1 MTLELVDGFEK
12 LVTWRYHPDKFF
24 EDVRPDV
31 DKCTNNQ
38 VVFFRDVANGE
49 VKSIIL
55 CSARGTSKT
64 LCLAATAVWFVVV
77 LPYFTKIPCRVVVLS
92 GSQIQSDILYDYCLE
107 IINGNEYIRSQ
118 VIEKPLRSV
127 TKFKMGWIKPL
138 PASLKSTLG
147 HRADLLIIDEA
158 VEAGADIIK
167 RAFSI
172 LAGSKYNKKILSS
185 TPHDYLSLFV
195 DIWEDPDKY
204 QYAKHGYWSQLECP
218 WITAEEIEER
228 RRVLDE
234 HTFNVDVLG
243 IPTPMDTFFPLDDIR
258 ECRVDEKIKHNP
270 DARTQLGIDWGWS
283 PSPTVLTVVQVL
295 GDRDHVQV
303 LYQKPF
309 KRESPKVMDQKIDG
323 LVEQY
328 DINRILVDNS
338 HIHENERL
346 RERGHRVQ
354 AIKFKGKKGQIM
366 GELRRL
372 VSSHELEYWEGEW
385 GLTDQLRRY
394 TEEKKKDQDRV
405 DSLALACWKLQR
417 SKGGFLIPRS
427 GSYHSVREENE
438 TLDPTTS

>member
-1 MTLELVDGFEK
+1 MTLDLVESFEK

-24 EDVRPDV
+24 EDVRPEV
-31 DKCTNNQ
+31 DRATDNQ
-38 VVFFRDVANGE
+38 IAFFQDVADE
-49 VKSIIL
+49 MVKSIII

-64 LCLAATAVWFVVV
+64 LCLAAVAIWHVAI

-92 GSQIQSDILYDYCLE
+92 GSQIQSDILYDYCIE
-107 IINGNEYIRSQ
+107 IINNNDFVRSQ
-118 VIEKPLRSV
+118 LIEKPLRSV
-127 TKFKMGWIKPL
+127 SRFKMGWIKPL

-172 LAGSKYNKKILSS
+172 LAGSKYNRKILSS
-185 TPHDYLSLFV
+185 TPHEYLSLFV
-195 DIWEDPDKY
+195 DVWEEPEKY
-204 QYAKHGYWSQLECP
+204 GYRKHGYWSQLHCP
-218 WITAEEIEER
+218 WITAEEIEEKR
-228 RRVLDE
+228 KILDE

-258 ECRVDEKIKHNP
+258 ECRIDEELKHNP
-270 DARTQLGIDWGWS
+270 DSRTQMGIDWGWS
-283 PSPTVLTVVQVL
+283 PSPTVITIVQIL
-295 GDRDHVQV
+295 GDRDHIQV

-309 KRESPKVMDQKIDG
+309 KRESPKAMDQRIDG
-323 LVEQY
+323 LIQTY
-328 DINRILVDNS
+328 DIERILVDNS

-354 AIKFKGKKGQIM
+354 PIKFKPLKGQIM
-366 GELRRL
+366 GELRRIITN
-372 VSSHELEYWEGEW
+372 HELEYWIDEI

-394 TEEKKKDQDRV
+394 VEKKKKDQDRV

-417 SKGGFLIPRS
+417 SKGGMLIPRS
-427 GSYHSVREENE
+427 GSYK
-438 TLDPTTS
+438 